1 MEFDKLD
8 AILAGQPAYRIG
20 QAKEAVL
27 KLLIDDWEQ
36 AQWLPG
42 NLRQKLAQDFLLGI
56 KAEIMSA
63 PTGDSLKALVTFA
76 DGLSVE
82 TVLMRHHN
90 DRNTVCV
97 SSQVGCPMDCL
108 FCATGKM
115 GFKRNLTAS
124 EIIEQVLLFA
134 RILKKESRSVTN
146 IVFMGMGEPFL
157 NYENVMAAI
166 SIMND
171 PKGMNIGG
179 RHISISTSGIIEG
192 IERLIDEPL
201 QVNLAISLH
210 APNDV
215 LRSKLMPVNNKYPL
229 SALLT
234 AALRYVKNT
243 NRRVMFEY
251 IMIDGVNDS
260 NDCARELAELIRS
273 RLSLKLAFINL
284 IRYNPTGE
292 FNPSPPARVKVFKT
306 ILMRAGVE
314 ATERYRFGQE
324 IDAAC
329 GQLAVKA
336 KS

>member
-1 MEFDKLD
+1 MNE
-8 AILAGQPAYRIG
+8 ILTGQPAYRSRQI
-20 QAKEAVL
+20 KEAVY
-27 KLLIDDWEQ
+27 KLLVEDWDEVIG
-36 AQWLPG
+36 LPWE
-42 NLRQKLAQDFLLGI
+42 LRQKLKEKCSLDI
-56 KAEIMSA
+56 NAEISVSGE
-63 PTGDSLKALVTFA
+63 GDSQKAVVRLA
-76 DGLSVE
+76 DGLKIE
-82 TVLMRHHN
+82 AVLMCHDN
-90 DRNTVCV
+90 RNTVCV
-97 SSQVGCPMDCL
+97 SSQVGCPMACS

-115 GFKRNLTAS
+115 GFKRNLTTS
-124 EIIEQVLLFA
+124 EIIEQALLFA

-157 NYENVMAAI
+157 NYDNVMTAI

-179 RHISISTSGIIEG
+179 RHISISTSGIVEG

-210 APNDV
+210 APNDI

-229 SALLT
+229 DALFT
-234 AALRYVKNT
+234 AVLRYVKNT

-251 IMIDGVNDS
+251 IMINGVNDS

-284 IRYNPTGE
+284 IRYNPTGG
-292 FNPSPPARVKVFKT
+292 FNPSSPARVKAFKT

-324 IDAAC
+324 IAAAC
-329 GQLAVKA
+329 GQLAIKA